1 MLRTAK
7 TTGIL
12 TALLLSLLYLF
23 VFFLSYFENS
33 CYLSYYFFFCRRL
46 FLVLFMYV
54 LAFVACISAPASC
67 YIHASCL
74 LLSYCSVSL
83 PSETSVGV
91 MLFDLL
97 WAVSPISSYRQYY
110 WNFSTGYEDDPF
122 RALSSYLVEFIFS
135 CMPVVIGFLRV
146 PSLLMRL
153 SAS

>member
-12 TALLLSLLYLF
+12 LTALLLSLLCLF

-33 CYLSYYFFFCRRL
+33 CYLSFFFFFCGRRL

-54 LAFVACISAPASC
+54 LVFMACISAPASC
-67 YIHASCL
+67 FMHASSL
-74 LLSYCSVSL
+74 LLSYCSASL

-97 WAVSPISSYRQYY
+97 WAVSPISSYRQFY
-110 WNFSTGYEDDPF
+110 WNFPTEYEDF
-122 RALSSYLVEFIFS
+122 AT
-135 CMPVVIGFLRV
+135 
-146 PSLLMRL
+146 LLGR
-153 SAS
+153 